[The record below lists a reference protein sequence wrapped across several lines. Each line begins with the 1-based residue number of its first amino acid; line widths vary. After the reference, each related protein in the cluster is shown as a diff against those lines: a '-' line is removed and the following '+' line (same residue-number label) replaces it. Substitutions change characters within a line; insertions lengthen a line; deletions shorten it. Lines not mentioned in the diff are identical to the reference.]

1 MLHGSGWCVDKGGA
15 AGLEAR
21 RTHRVV
27 EEPDICWS
35 CQRDCTIT
43 KLLISPTYG
52 KETDTHSQHEESV
65 LLCVCVCFK
74 MGSQECAQHS
84 SLPVNVSL
92 LLCVSFLQMWEFKNH
107 SNQSWTGCV
116 WGKSML
122 CEQYLNVG
130 TSSVTRLQGGKKTPN
145 TPCDT
150 LNVPDES
157 QKISFNSV
165 S

>member
-1 MLHGSGWCVDKGGA
+1 MRTG
-15 AGLEAR
+15 R
-21 RTHRVV
+21 R
-27 EEPDICWS
+27 
-35 CQRDCTIT
+35 
-43 KLLISPTYG
+43 
-52 KETDTHSQHEESV
+52 
-65 LLCVCVCFK
+65 
-74 MGSQECAQHS
+74 AQHS

-150 LNVPDES
+150 LDVPDES

-165 S
+165 SKSLL